1 MLSQDILDMS
11 LKHFTLNYPVHKLV
25 EFTGIGPDVSPL
37 LALRDSLIAL
47 CIKQTKGTNFEEKQ
61 VTR

>member
-1 MLSQDILDMS
+1 MS
-11 LKHFTLNYPVHKLV
+11 LKPFTLTYPVHKLV